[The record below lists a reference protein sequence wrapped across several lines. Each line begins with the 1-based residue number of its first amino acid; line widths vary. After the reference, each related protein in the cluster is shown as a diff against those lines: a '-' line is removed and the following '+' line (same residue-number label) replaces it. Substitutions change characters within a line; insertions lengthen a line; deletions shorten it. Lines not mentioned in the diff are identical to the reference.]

1 MKKQKEIFLSSEG
14 DAWYQR
20 NNQFINQKEDD
31 CIIDSIRELN
41 LSPKNILEIG
51 CSNGHRL
58 NKLNQK
64 YNSNCFGIDP
74 SLEAIN
80 EGAKLFDNISLAQ
93 GTADS
98 LKFTDNKFDLVII
111 GFCLYLCDRNDLFKI
126 ASEVDRV
133 LSNKGFVVIL
143 DFESPFPYKNNYKYV
158 DGVFS
163 YKMDYSSM
171 FIWNPDYFLIYK
183 KILDGETLSSLYNP
197 DERVALNVLCKNVN
211 FGYPNNP
218 FSNI

>member
-20 NNQFINQKEDD
+20 NKQVINQKESD
-31 CIIDSIRELN
+31 CIIDCIEELN

-51 CSNGHRL
+51 CSNGYRL

-64 YNSNCFGIDP
+64 YNSYCFGIDP
-74 SLEAIN
+74 SLEAVK
-80 EGAKLFDNISLAQ
+80 EGKLIFDKISLDQ

-98 LKFTDNKFDLVII
+98 LNFADNKFDLVII

-133 LSNKGFVVIL
+133 LSDKGFVVIL
-143 DFESPFPYKNNYKYV
+143 DFEPPFPYKNNYKYI

-171 FIWNPDYFLIYK
+171 FIWNPDYFLMYK
-183 KILDGETLSSLYNP
+183 KILGSGIFSSLHNP
-197 DERVALNVLCKNVN
+197 DERVVLNVLCKNVDS
-211 FGYPNNP
+211 GYPDNP
-218 FSNI
+218 F